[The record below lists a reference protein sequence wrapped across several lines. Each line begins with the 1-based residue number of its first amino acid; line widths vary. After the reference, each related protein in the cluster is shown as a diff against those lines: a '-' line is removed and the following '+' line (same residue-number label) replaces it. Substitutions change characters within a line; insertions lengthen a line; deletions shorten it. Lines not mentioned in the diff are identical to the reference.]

1 MKREMFIVGKYIFS
15 FRFDLGI
22 EEDMSFFPDFN
33 FIYLLVKGRD
43 YSVVLSQGHGVQ
55 YPDRSF
61 LFSLRRKSVTKV
73 CLDSSSLGSVK

>member
-1 MKREMFIVGKYIFS
+1 LVNIFLVL
-15 FRFDLGI
+15 DLTLALKKI
-22 EEDMSFFPDFN
+22 CLFFPDFN